1 MIFLNYGNGRNRK
14 VINLCNANMTD
25 DLKQTLLGF
34 HAFTG
39 NDYVSSFF
47 TKEKAASWNMFQNE
61 GFIKGFQ
68 EFGLSWKIL
77 QELCEL

>member
-1 MIFLNYGNGRNRK
+1 MTLNRRCWDSMLSLAMI
-14 VINLCNANMTD
+14 
-25 DLKQTLLGF
+25 
-34 HAFTG
+34 
-39 NDYVSSFF
+39 VSSFF